1 MRGRLY
7 QFAGEKSAN
16 IAIIF
21 GLSLIPILGF
31 AGMAVDYT
39 RGYQMNAS
47 INNIADAAALAA
59 VAKQSLSPGQST
71 AQQIVSAQN
80 IALKAFNSQAA
91 MSGVSVSSVSAVGT
105 YSSGALTITVNYTAS
120 APASFGQLFGVSQY
134 NIGGTAVAQGGT
146 PRYIDIY
153 VLVDSST
160 SMGVGATLADQK
172 IMANTPGM
180 DGTNSGNGCMFAC
193 HMDGTDTLARNAG
206 ATLRFDVVQS
216 ALQQV
221 LTQAQATMAQTQSVI
236 RFGVYSFATNFQTEV
251 DITANYAQIRQAVAN
266 MQLSGSH
273 AGTNTYKALN
283 TLRAKIGPVGD
294 GYSQAA
300 PLSFVILAT
309 DGTGNSTDNL
319 TPANW
324 IHSADFYP
332 PYALAPAGMPFPH
345 AVPDPANNDVMDIQG
360 VDPAW
365 CQQFKDMN
373 VSVMTMV
380 TPYIVPTPTNGGSPV
395 DAADKRVVYIRD
407 TLLPIIPGQMQACA
421 SDPAYYYS
429 ASSPA
434 EIQTAMT
441 NLLRAAVTKVARLSQ

>member
-1 MRGRLY
+1 MRGRPWR
-7 QFAGEKSAN
+7 FAGEKSGN
-16 IAIIF
+16 IATIF
-21 GLSLIPILGF
+21 ALSLIPILGF

-39 RGYQMNAS
+39 RGYQINAS
-47 INNIADAAALAA
+47 INNIADAAALSA

-71 AQQIVSAQN
+71 AQQIVTAQN
-80 IALKAFNSQAA
+80 VALKTFNSLAA
-91 MSGVSVSSVSAVGT
+91 QSGVAVSSVSAVGA

-146 PRYIDIY
+146 PKYIDIY

-160 SMGVGATLADQK
+160 SMGVGATLADQL
-172 IMANTPGM
+172 IMANTPGV
-180 DGTNSGNGCMFAC
+180 NCMFAC
-193 HMDGTDTLARNAG
+193 HQNGTDTLARNAG
-206 ATLRFDVVQS
+206 ATLRFDVVRS

-251 DITANYAQIRQAVAN
+251 DITANYAQIRQAATN

-283 TLRAKIGPVGD
+283 ALRAKIGPVGD
-294 GYSQAA
+294 GYTQAA

-309 DGTGNSTDNL
+309 DGTGNATDNS
-319 TPANW
+319 PANW
-324 IHSADFYP
+324 FPSADFYP
-332 PYALAPAGMPFPH
+332 SYTQIPAFAPFPH
-345 AVPDPANNDVMDIQG
+345 AVPDQNHPEMEIEG

-380 TPYIVPTPTNGGSPV
+380 TPYIVPTPTNGGSAA
-395 DAADKRVVYIRD
+395 DASDKRVIYIRD
-407 TLLPIIPGQMQACA
+407 MLLPIIPGQMQACA

-434 EIQTAMT
+434 EVQAAMA